1 MQACAVIAEFNPF
14 HNGHQYLL
22 EQARKVTKAD
32 LVIVI
37 MSGNFVQRGEPALIN
52 KWERARVAINCGA
65 DLVVEIPTEY
75 AIDSAK
81 EFAHAGVEIAQKLGA
96 SFLAFGSEN
105 PDLDFENE
113 SKILDRQFDQRAKK
127 YNQNFAAQLFDDTA
141 IMNSNDI
148 LGINYAY
155 WNSKSKRSLQ
165 LIPLQREQADH
176 RDTEIKGS
184 IASASAIRRAALE
197 QSEYFN
203 AVPNASL
210 KAIRNAKLTSWED
223 FWIMLNYRLL
233 TSTSQELRHIKGVTE
248 GFENRIL
255 NLVDKSN
262 SFTELMKKLKTKR
275 YTYTRIQRSLTNIL
289 LNIQATPFN
298 LTKTRLLAT
307 NQLGRIFIREA
318 ALGSVVMTKV
328 TKEDFENN
336 YAITKR
342 ADDLYQLVSPYQWG
356 KSPIIKKNVKE

>member
-127 YNQNFAAQLFDDTA
+127 YNQNFAAQLFDDTD
-141 IMNSNDI
+141 ITNSNDI

-165 LIPLQREQADH
+165 LIPLQREQTDH

-203 AVPNASL
+203 AVPKASL
-210 KAIRNAKLTSWED
+210 KTIRNAKLTSWED

-233 TSTSQELRHIKGVTE
+233 TSTPQELRHIKGITE

-255 NLVDKSN
+255 NLVGKSN
-262 SFTELMKKLKTKR
+262 SFTELMQKLKTKR

-289 LNIQATPFN
+289 LNIQTTPFN

-342 ADDLYQLVSPYQWG
+342 ADDLYQLASPYQWG